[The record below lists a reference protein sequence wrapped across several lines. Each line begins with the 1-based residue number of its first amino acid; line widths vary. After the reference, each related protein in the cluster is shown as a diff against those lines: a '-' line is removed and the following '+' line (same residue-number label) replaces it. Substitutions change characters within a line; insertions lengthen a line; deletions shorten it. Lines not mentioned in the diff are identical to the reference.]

1 MRHFFEK
8 LSWQALLTPIL
19 FILTGAAL
27 AVWPQSSIK
36 IICTAASLFMIGL
49 GAICLYCYFRGRD
62 DLFSGHVNLLCGIL
76 VISIAFW
83 IITRSNYFL
92 SLLPILAGVTVIV
105 HGLVDLRQAL
115 LLRQSRKNNWWITL
129 IIAAAA
135 LCLGVIMLVNPFDT
149 LVAIMIFIGI
159 VLIAIGLSDLF
170 VLAQGSILSS
180 SEKKNRSARKRSA
193 HTSAEKKRAPRHS
206 RRSEKTSESSSPMQD
221 FKDIEASEDTAEY
234 LPEETILSSAETEN
248 TASDKKKS
256 RKKTSARSEKSSR
269 MAKLEQI
276 LGSQPEE
283 ETSSSESFPSSSAA
297 SDFDEDDEDDFW
309 DEEEWDNL

>member
-8 LSWQALLTPIL
+8 ISWQTLLTPIL
-19 FILTGAAL
+19 FILTGAVL

-115 LLRQSRKNNWWITL
+115 LLRQSRKNNWWVTL

-149 LVAIMIFIGI
+149 LVAILIFIGI
-159 VLIAIGLSDLF
+159 VLIAIGLSDIF
-170 VLAQGSILSS
+170 VLAQGSILHS
-180 SEKKNRSARKRSA
+180 SEKKQRSSRKRSA
-193 HTSAEKKRAPRHS
+193 RAAAEKKSAS
-206 RRSEKTSESSSPMQD
+206 RRSRRPDENSESSFS
-221 FKDIEASEDTAEY
+221 ASVPEDSDSNEDAAENAFSVKK
-234 LPEETILSSAETEN
+234 ET
-248 TASDKKKS
+248 
-256 RKKTSARSEKSSR
+256 RKKASARSEKSSR

-283 ETSSSESFPSSSAA
+283 EPSSLESSPSSSVA
-297 SDFDEDDEDDFW
+297 SDFDDEDDFW